1 MRIYVSVDSTKAHV
15 WMAEL
20 YCATRLVAWRVAGC
34 RSRSLRGVR
43 LLSRVR
49 GHVPEVDP
57 AQRPT
62 WEQAATHQNHKSYTV
77 CPLVA
82 CSRNA

>member
-1 MRIYVSVDSTKAHV
+1 MRIYLCVSRQVPTKAHA

-34 RSRSLRGVR
+34 RSLRGIR

-49 GHVPEVDP
+49 GHVRPRWI
-57 AQRPT
+57 QR
-62 WEQAATHQNHKSYTV
+62 SV
-77 CPLVA
+77 SCPCRCTMSKALVGPMV
-82 CSRNA
+82 